1 MPSCFSRESR
11 QDVTSLRQAPYN
23 QPPLAQENVP
33 RADLQ
38 RADAVLPPGVL
49 AAISGVFLRRISV
62 TLPCKRPRLG
72 HGLRDNLLQSDNT
85 AKTREVTGVC
95 AAAGQPMPRRSPKP
109 SSKSPAA
116 GLRCCAGM
124 GCNASIPTITLR
136 PRSPPCAP
144 ATHTTRQHLPVVV
157 SSTPNARAGPPGRP
171 GPHPTN
177 LGQGP
182 AWAPKAN
189 ISIASSALSA
199 STDSQLTVNSLIN
212 TPCR

>member
-11 QDVTSLRQAPYN
+11 LDVTSLRQAPYN

-85 AKTREVTGVC
+85 AKTGEVTGVC

-109 SSKSPAA
+109 SSKSPATA
-116 GLRCCAGM
+116 LRCYAGM
-124 GCNASIPTITLR
+124 GCNASIPTITPR
-136 PRSPPCAP
+136 PGRLLAHQPRTQRASTCPGGQQQPERERRSPW
-144 ATHTTRQHLPVVV
+144 ATRTTSREPR
-157 SSTPNARAGPPGRP
+157 T
-171 GPHPTN
+171 
-177 LGQGP
+177 GP
-182 AWAPKAN
+182 AWAPSK
-189 ISIASSALSA
+189 LLF
-199 STDSQLTVNSLIN
+199 Q
-212 TPCR
+212 

>member
-85 AKTREVTGVC
+85 AKTGEVTGVC

-116 GLRCCAGM
+116 ALRCYARM

-144 ATHTTRQHLPVVV
+144 APHTTRQHLPGWSAATRTRAPVPLGNPDHIPRT
-157 SSTPNARAGPPGRP
+157 SDRARMG
-171 GPHPTN
+171 T
-177 LGQGP
+177 L
-182 AWAPKAN
+182 KAT
-189 ISIASSALSA
+189 IPIASSALSA